1 MEYYF
6 IDQTYLY
13 LNVEHTNMY
22 FQTYS
27 RHAYHELDDEAL
39 EPGHH
44 ITHKVLV
51 AEDGALTRLQLEV
64 QELDKVSDLCPGRV
78 LHSTVAVWTEQQQT
92 SIFIFIQSS
101 INDEALK
108 FDVEVM

>member
-1 MEYYF
+1 MSKNN
-6 IDQTYLY
+6 TTL
-13 LNVEHTNMY
+13 

-27 RHAYHELDDEAL
+27 RHPYHELDDEAL

-51 AEDGALTRLQLEV
+51 AKDRLLTRLQLEV
-64 QELDKVSDLCPGRV
+64 QELDKVSDLCPGGV
-78 LHSTVAVWTEQQQT
+78 LHSTVAVWAEQQQM

-101 INDEALK
+101 LMLK
-108 FDVEVM
+108 L